1 MIVKPYVPRTE
12 TDPRRAAGVNAERQ
26 MAHYL
31 DRHFADRKTLLV
43 LHDLRLT
50 FEGDA
55 AQIDHA
61 VVHPFGVAI
70 VESKSVT
77 TAVRIN
83 AQDEWER
90 SRNGRWQGMPNPLL
104 QGERQGILLRRL
116 LTSRTEAL
124 LDKIVLGMFQSTFRT
139 MALDVF
145 AAISDGG
152 SIQRATQDQAKQAL
166 KADAVPNAIG
176 QLVAKHRR
184 DGHLLNPNL
193 KAFGEAPRSFN
204 EAETLRIAHFLRTR
218 SAEARA
224 APDGTDAPTP
234 SGQDRNART
243 SGRRALLAA
252 AAGESGTAPADRRG
266 SRVRL
271 ACRHC
276 GSLRLEPKIGRYGPY
291 GQCRDCAKNTSVRLP
306 CRECGSKIRVERSG
320 SGFAGRCDACGT
332 TTVVV
337 VGSDPS

>member
-1 MIVKPYVPRTE
+1 VIVKPYVPRTE

-55 AQIDHA
+55 AQIDHL

-90 SRNGRWQGMPNPLL
+90 SWNGRWRGMPNPLL

-124 LDKIVLGMFQSTFRT
+124 LDKVVLGLVQGTFRF

-145 AAISDGG
+145 AAISDAG
-152 SIQRATQDQAKQAL
+152 SIQRATRDQAKAAL
-166 KADAVPNAIG
+166 KADAVPNAIV
-176 QLVAKHRR
+176 QLVVKHRR

-218 SAEARA
+218 AAETP
-224 APDGTDAPTP
+224 APATATETPEP
-234 SGQDRNART
+234 SGRDGNART
-243 SGRRALLAA
+243 SGRRAPLAA
-252 AAGESGTAPADRRG
+252 AELGTDAEPADRRG
-266 SRVRL
+266 SSVRL

-291 GQCRDCAKNTSVRLP
+291 GQCRDCEKNTSVRPP
-306 CRECGSKIRVERSG
+306 CRGCGAKIRVERNA
-320 SGFAGRCDACGT
+320 SGFAGRCDACGAT
-332 TTVVV
+332 TAIV
-337 VGSDPS
+337 VGADPS